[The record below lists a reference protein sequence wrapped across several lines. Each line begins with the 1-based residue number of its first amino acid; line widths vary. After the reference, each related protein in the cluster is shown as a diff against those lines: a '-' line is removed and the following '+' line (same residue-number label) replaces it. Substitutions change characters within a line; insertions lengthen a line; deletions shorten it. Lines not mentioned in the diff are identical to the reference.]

1 MPSSRRRPV
10 TRETGKTCVVLS
22 DSELFESLPKKI
34 DMIQQGFREGKS
46 VFCVTPR
53 YLFSR
58 VVSTFISKDPQG
70 VGPFSNRAVDEPI
83 RF

>member
-1 MPSSRRRPV
+1 
-10 TRETGKTCVVLS
+10 
-22 DSELFESLPKKI
+22 
-34 DMIQQGFREGKS
+34 MIQQGFREGKS